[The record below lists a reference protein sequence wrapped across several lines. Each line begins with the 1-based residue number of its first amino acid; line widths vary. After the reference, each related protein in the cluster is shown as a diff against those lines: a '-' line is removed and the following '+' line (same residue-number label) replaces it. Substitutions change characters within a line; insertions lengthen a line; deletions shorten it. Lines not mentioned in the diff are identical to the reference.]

1 MKVNLKGKTFA
12 NLMGRRDLTPP
23 RRGGTP
29 RPAGFCSCLLMF
41 AVGSVALGAFSATY
55 SDPFV
60 LSGGYTLQITENSTV
75 TASATISGTGDF
87 HVKATDS
94 YQVDM
99 YGANTANGDFYV
111 DSGIINVFSS
121 SVLGTGTVYVN
132 DETGSVNRRQ
142 LHLRGDQTVTNAI
155 VLGSEATT
163 GWQERFTGQG
173 GNITLNGPISANGSK
188 IGQIGGTM
196 NIRGGIT
203 GESYATLYTMQN
215 SDGLY
220 PGFIQITDRPITLG
234 GALQI
239 QGPGFDHLS
248 AHVYL
253 GTPGNAFSQLTLFG
267 FARLV
272 CGADNA
278 FASAAPLYGYSGGG
292 TIDLNGHDLSL
303 GAIVTGGA
311 PNAPLR
317 VVNGNVAEQPS
328 LSLAQNLDIADGQL
342 ELTGRFN
349 FTKTGGGTLGT
360 SGTVSLEGT
369 LEVAGGTFVLNGNPT
384 MMLAEIVRLSGG
396 TLDLGGKTWRCGV
409 FDYVSGSIVNGTLH
423 ADRQI
428 VRASGDYS
436 PSASITGAIELAS
449 AGSVN
454 FGTGNASSSAQVATD
469 YAVPAGTVCY
479 FPFDSADPRFL
490 LKDYG
495 SAGVQLVRGP
505 DGSGTAVFSP
515 ESSQGTAGALYLDGT
530 AYLQATAF
538 PEGMSSEAGR
548 YTASFWFKAADGCPD
563 SATVLGWG
571 TAASEETKYQS
582 VNFMFVNWGGGSFS
596 LFDQCYYGADMAIP
610 LDNGRTYDDGWHHVV
625 GVWDGATSKMFV
637 DGVKKADWFVCSPQ
651 VGTNFFRIGSGTI
664 PGAPAYKGWID
675 EVLILNRAVSDDE
688 AIALFTTAPA
698 RTTRTIAPSVTV
710 SSGALVSRANCVVWK
725 FDSQA
730 ALFDDATGNGASL
743 RPVEGASDDH
753 MAFSASTAHEA
764 GGSIHLDGKTYLT
777 LAGNF
782 PSQIPT
788 GHSPVSICIRFKADA
803 DCFNGAGLVGWGAGE
818 ANYGNYCL
826 VFNNWSADYYYK
838 RLFFAWYGGQ
848 TAADLATGTFNDG
861 NWHTAIATYDGS
873 FQVGG
878 GIRMYL
884 DGTEI
889 TADTMWQ
896 YPAVTAENLTV
907 GAIPYSRYADGVSPY
922 NFKGLIDDVA
932 IYPYALSAAQA
943 TAYHLEAPSAGG
955 PFVPCPTTAL
965 TVSTGAV
972 LSLPGYSGAVSS
984 LAGAGS
990 FCGESLT
997 VSNALETGTS
1007 IQGSL
1012 SLADGICVTPGSG
1025 ATTVS
1030 GTLAV
1035 LGGGSVQLP
1044 PTLTLPYEFT
1054 LLSATRITGEEHC
1067 QEWTVA
1073 NLPSRNCIAKI
1084 KIRDGMISVKVS
1096 SSGMTMTI
1104 R

>member
-1 MKVNLKGKTFA
+1 MKIP
-12 NLMGRRDLTPP
+12 LMLA
-23 RRGGTP
+23 
-29 RPAGFCSCLLMF
+29 AGS
-41 AVGSVALGAFSATY
+41 AALGAFSATY

-60 LSGGYTLQITENSTV
+60 LSGGYTLQITENSTL

-99 YGANTANGDFYV
+99 YGANTASGDFYV
-111 DSGIINVFSS
+111 DAGIVNVFSPA
-121 SVLGTGTVYVN
+121 VLGTGTIYVN
-132 DETGSVNRRQ
+132 DETGAVNRRQ
-142 LHLRGDQTVTNAI
+142 LHLRGEQTVTNAI

-173 GNITLNGPISANGSK
+173 GNVTLSGPISVNGSK

-196 NIRGGIT
+196 DICGGLT

-220 PGFIQITDRPITLG
+220 PGFIRITNKPITLV

-248 AHVYL
+248 ANVYL
-253 GTPGNAFSQLTLFG
+253 GTHSNAFSQLTLFS

-272 CGADNA
+272 CGADDV
-278 FASAAPLYGYSGGG
+278 FASAAPLYGYNGGG

-317 VVNGNVAEQPS
+317 VVNGNIAEQPS
-328 LSLAQNLDIADGQL
+328 LTLAQNLDIADGQL

-349 FTKTGGGTLGT
+349 FTKAGGGTLGT

-369 LEVAGGTFVLNGNPT
+369 LEVVGGTLALSGTPT
-384 MMLAEIVRLSGG
+384 MMLAETVRLAGG

-409 FDYVSGSIVNGTLH
+409 FEYVSGAIVNGTLH
-423 ADRQI
+423 ADRQV

-436 PSASITGAIELAS
+436 PAATITGAIELAS
-449 AGSVN
+449 ADSVN
-454 FGTGNASSSAQVATD
+454 FGTGNASSSAQTVTD
-469 YAVPAGTVCY
+469 YAVPEGTVCY
-479 FPFDSADPRFL
+479 FPFDSDDPRFL

-495 SAGVQLVRGP
+495 SAGVRLVRGP
-505 DGSGTAVFSP
+505 DGSGTAVFS
-515 ESSQGTAGALYLDGT
+515 SDSCQGTAGALYLDGT

-538 PEGMSSEAGR
+538 PAGMSSGSGR
-548 YTASFWFKAADGCPD
+548 YTASFWFKADEGCPD
-563 SATVLGWG
+563 SAVVLGWG
-571 TAASEETKYQS
+571 TTASEETKFQS
-582 VNFMFVNWGGGSFS
+582 VNFMFVNWGGGPFS
-596 LFDQCYYGADMAIP
+596 IFDQCYYGADMAVQ
-610 LDNGRTYDDGWHHVV
+610 LENGQTFDNGWHHIV
-625 GVWDGATSKMFV
+625 GIWDGATSKMFV
-637 DGVKKADWFVCSPQ
+637 DGVKKADWFACSPL
-651 VGTNFFRIGSGTI
+651 VGTDFFRIGTGTI
-664 PGAPAYKGWID
+664 PGRPAYKGWID

-688 AIALFTTAPA
+688 AVALFAAAPA
-698 RTTRTIAPSVTV
+698 RTTRTIAPEVTI
-710 SSGALVSRANCVVWK
+710 SSGSLVSRANCVVWK

-730 ALFDDATGNGASL
+730 GLFDDATGNGGSL
-743 RPVEGASDDH
+743 MSAGGASDDH
-753 MAFSASTAHEA
+753 LAFSASTAHNA

-777 LAGNF
+777 LADNF

-788 GHSPVSICIRFKADA
+788 GHSPVSICIRFKADS

-818 ANYGNYCL
+818 ATYGNYCL
-826 VFNNWSADYYYK
+826 VFNNWSADYHYK

-861 NWHTAIATYDGS
+861 NWHTAVATYDGS

-884 DGTEI
+884 DGAEI

-907 GAIPYSRYADGVSPY
+907 GAIPYQRYADGVSPY
-922 NFKGLIDDVA
+922 NFKGLIDDIA
-932 IYPYALSAAQA
+932 IYPHVLSAAQVA
-943 TAYHLEAPSAGG
+943 AYHQEAPSAGG
-955 PFVPCPTTAL
+955 PFAPGPATAL
-965 TVSTGAV
+965 TVSSGAG
-972 LSLPGYSGAVSS
+972 LSLPGYSGAVAS

-990 FCGESLT
+990 FCSDSLT

-1007 IQGSL
+1007 VQGTL
-1012 SLADGICVTPGSG
+1012 SLADGICVTPGAG
-1025 ATTVS
+1025 TTTVS

-1035 LGGGSVQLP
+1035 LGGGCVQLP
-1044 PTLTLPYEFT
+1044 PHPALPYEYT
-1054 LLSATRITGEEHC
+1054 LFSAAQITGGEYC
-1067 QEWTVA
+1067 SEWTIA
-1073 NLPSRNCIAKI
+1073 NLPEKGYT
-1084 KIRDGMISVKVS
+1084 GMVVVRQGTIVVKVAP
-1096 SSGMTMTI
+1096 SGSVLI
-1104 R
+1104 LR